1 MFTGIIQNTGTVVW
15 IKATSDFTRYAIQ
28 FPKDLLK
35 DLAIGASVSI
45 HGICQTVV
53 AIENETVVFEAI
65 KETLDKTTLHSL
77 AIGQI
82 LNIERS
88 LKMGDEIGG
97 HLLSGHVYG
106 TAIISKIDSPPNE
119 QKIFRVQCD
128 PSWMKYIFYKGFI
141 ALNGASLTVGNVV
154 PAGFFTVNLIPE
166 TLKRTTFGIV
176 EVGEEINVEIDSQ
189 TMVIVESVERVLL
202 QSS

>member
-1 MFTGIIQNTGTVVW
+1 MFTGIIQNTAPVAWV
-15 IKATSDFTRYAIQ
+15 KASSDFTRYALR
-28 FPKDLLK
+28 FTEDLLK
-35 DLAIGASVSI
+35 DLVLGASVSI
-45 HGICQTVV
+45 HGVCQTVIS
-53 AIENETVVFEAI
+53 IENDVVVFEAI
-65 KETLDKTTLHSL
+65 KETLNKTTLQSL
-77 AIGQI
+77 AQNQI

-106 TAIISKIDSPPNE
+106 TALISKIDSPTNQ
-119 QKIFRVQCD
+119 QKIFTVQCE

-166 TLKRTTFGIV
+166 TLKRTTFGKV

-189 TMVIVESVERVLL
+189 TMMIVDSVERVLL
-202 QSS
+202 QPS